1 MSSVTCHLS
10 PVTSHLSPVTF
21 HLSSVT
27 CHQIKK
33 NQHFEEA
40 IVEET
45 NFDDSCVHDPGLF
58 IRALVEDKNNWAYH
72 FNIAGFSVIP
82 EKDPLMQAMWHY
94 IAYGVTLPNHYY
106 RGLKDTGKSV
116 DVEEFIMEKIEE
128 SHVEDMNISSSE
140 QSDHD
145 QDEAKCTAVLKI
157 FEVLQ
162 CCSELQ

>member
-1 MSSVTCHLS
+1 MKSGNGVIFFELKRIAKAKTTAIEHSERLKKLVSNDH
-10 PVTSHLSPVTF
+10 
-21 HLSSVT
+21 
-27 CHQIKK
+27 IKK

-72 FNIAGFSVIP
+72 FNIAGFSVIT

-116 DVEEFIMEKIEE
+116 DVEEFIMEK
-128 SHVEDMNISSSE
+128 N
-140 QSDHD
+140 
-145 QDEAKCTAVLKI
+145 
-157 FEVLQ
+157 
-162 CCSELQ
+162 